1 MRTKVNLHSSGILP
15 WRKNCEASLPSCVNI
30 LVHVHVHVVIVVVVV
45 VLIVDCV
52 DDGHREEGGGDEE
65 AKEREDD
72 EGATVAW
79 VVAIPGWYRIH
90 HQGQVKQKESYLC
103 TQRASIS
110 NPSSRLTLFIARE
123 ENSAENCINSGSSQ
137 LSISVEAFLGPD
149 PSPRLTWK
157 SPSILITEP
166 CSLCTGVRW
175 ITRRNCN
182 IASSPT
188 REGRALI
195 IAIRQETSCPGPFMC
210 EEDQMLGNKSQL
222 LSQVAHSA
230 TTVLRVRRR
239 ISQARTILEFNILF
253 GLVQFGQL

>member
-1 MRTKVNLHSSGILP
+1 M
-15 WRKNCEASLPSCVNI
+15 
-30 LVHVHVHVVIVVVVV
+30 
-45 VLIVDCV
+45 
-52 DDGHREEGGGDEE
+52 
-65 AKEREDD
+65 
-72 EGATVAW
+72 
-79 VVAIPGWYRIH
+79 
-90 HQGQVKQKESYLC
+90 C

-110 NPSSRLTLFIARE
+110 NPLSRLTLFIARE
-123 ENSAENCINSGSSQ
+123 ENSTENCINSGSSQ

-182 IASSPT
+182 IASSRT

-195 IAIRQETSCPGPFMC
+195 IAIRQETSCPGPFMF
-210 EEDQMLGNKSQL
+210 EEDQMLGNKSQP

-230 TTVLRVRRR
+230 TTVLSVRCR
-239 ISQARTILEFNILF
+239 ISLARTILESNIFF
-253 GLVQFGQL
+253 GLAQFGQLQAFQSRLNEDQKYPRILDCIHDMQLVNHLGIIIRRSKSFACFIKSCISICNVGVNLYRYDLRVSNLACTKFPL